1 MVVFSAIHM
10 ALNCGEKVFVSDGA
24 SVPGVIWKTI
34 RTPSTVSTWP
44 VFWIDTVGR
53 ISVAVPRDVVC
64 PSPPLTPPCGLRGSM
79 APYM

>member
-1 MVVFSAIHM
+1 MHSARRSGKQKFIS
-10 ALNCGEKVFVSDGA
+10 AGA

-44 VFWIDTVGR
+44 VRVMSTVGAIR
-53 ISVAVPRDVVC
+53 PTAPPEVAI
-64 PSPPLTPPCGLRGSM
+64 PSPVLTCPVGLRSRR